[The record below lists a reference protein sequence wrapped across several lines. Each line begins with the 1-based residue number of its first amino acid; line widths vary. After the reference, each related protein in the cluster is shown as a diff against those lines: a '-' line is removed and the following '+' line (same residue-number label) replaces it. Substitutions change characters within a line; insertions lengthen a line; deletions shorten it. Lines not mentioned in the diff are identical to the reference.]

1 MARSMSILGL
11 AIVVA
16 VSATAAAQTPP
27 APAWQQAD
35 EQAVRSAV
43 ETFAR
48 AYNAHDAKAAAALFT
63 ADGEAIGRE
72 GRTAHGRAAIEQVFA
87 RAFQENPET
96 RIEISVASV
105 RFLGPTAALEE
116 GSCATFRAPGE
127 PAQRNRYL
135 VFHGKQGDVWRMASA
150 HDFPDEP
157 PSAEE
162 QLKQLDWL
170 VGDWVSESPEAL
182 VVTSCRW
189 SEPRRYLLSEFTVQV
204 AGRPAM
210 KGSQRIGW
218 DSLRKTLRSWVF
230 DSEGGFAE
238 GTWTRDGDRW
248 VVKTTGVTRDGKPAS
263 ATSVTTRTAKD
274 RMTWQ
279 SRDRSIGG
287 ERLPDVGPVVIVR
300 TPPKAN

>member
-1 MARSMSILGL
+1 MARSVSIFGWAILG
-11 AIVVA
+11 AI
-16 VSATAAAQTPP
+16 SATAAAQAPP
-27 APAWQQAD
+27 NPAGPQAE
-35 EQAVRSAV
+35 EQAVRATA
-43 ETFAR
+43 EAFAR
-48 AYNAHDAKAAAALFT
+48 AYNAHDAKAVALLFT
-63 ADGEAIGRE
+63 ADAVAVGRE
-72 GRTAHGRAAIEQVFA
+72 GRAVRGRAAIEEVFA
-87 RAFQENPET
+87 RDFQENPET

-105 RFLGPTAALEE
+105 RFLSPTAALEE

-135 VFHGKQGDVWRMASA
+135 VFHGKQGDAWRMASA

-157 PSAEE
+157 PSVEE
-162 QLKQLDWL
+162 HLKQLDWL

-189 SEPRRYLLSEFTVQV
+189 SETRRYLLSEFTVQV

-218 DSLRKTLRSWVF
+218 DPLRKTLRSWVF

-238 GTWTRDGDRW
+238 GIWTRDRDRW
-248 VVKTTGVTRDGKPAS
+248 MVKTTGVTRDGKPAS

-274 RMTWQ
+274 RMTWE
-279 SRDRSIGG
+279 SRDRVIGG

-300 TPPKAN
+300 TPPKAK